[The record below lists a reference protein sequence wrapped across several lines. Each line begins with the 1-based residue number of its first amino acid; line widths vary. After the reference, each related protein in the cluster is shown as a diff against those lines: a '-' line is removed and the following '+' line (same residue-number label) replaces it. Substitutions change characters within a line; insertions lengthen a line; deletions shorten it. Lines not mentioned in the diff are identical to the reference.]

1 MEMFKKRK
9 ILQIHIYSK
18 GTDKPTFYGISMRV
32 VCGWLLGLAIIIFGF
47 VFWLPDNMINLKNFR
62 VLEISKEQRA
72 MQAAAGKLE
81 KRISEANTQI
91 ENGRNLREKT
101 NILAGISNVADKS
114 ENVSKTKSYKGKKIT
129 ADFDGIKK
137 STETF
142 RKMRDILLTNERYT
156 QSLPL
161 LHPIKQYQKI
171 TNKFGLIQDPITK
184 REIPHRGLDFA
195 VKEGDTVIATGNG
208 IVESII
214 YNRTGFGTTLEIQ
227 HAPHIK
233 TYYSHL
239 QNVFVQP
246 GKTVKKGQA
255 VALTGRSG
263 SVLWPVLHY
272 EVRYDNQPINP
283 EDYFITR

>member
-1 MEMFKKRK
+1 MTKKRK

-18 GTDKPTFYGISMRV
+18 GTDKPTFYGISIRV
-32 VCGWLLGLAIIIFGF
+32 IFGWLLGLAIMILGF
-47 VFWLPDNMINLKNFR
+47 VFWLPNNMVNLKNFR
-62 VLEISKEQRA
+62 ILDISKEQRT

-101 NILAGISNVADKS
+101 NILAGISNVADKH
-114 ENVSKTKSYKGKKIT
+114 EEVPKTKNYRTKRTTTDLSR
-129 ADFDGIKK
+129 IKK
-137 STETF
+137 SSESF
-142 RKMRDILLTNERYT
+142 KKLRDMLLVNEQYT

-161 LHPIKQYQKI
+161 LHPIRQHQKV
-171 TNKFGLIQDPITK
+171 TNKFGLIHDPLTK

-195 VKEGDTVIATGNG
+195 VKEGDTVIATGDG
-208 IVESII
+208 IVESITSS
-214 YNRTGFGTTLEIQ
+214 RTGFGTTLEIQ

-233 TYYSHL
+233 THYSHL
-239 QNVFVQP
+239 QNVLVQP
-246 GKTVKKGQA
+246 GKAVKKGQA
-255 VALTGRSG
+255 VALTGKSG

-283 EDYFITR
+283 EDYFITQ

>member
-1 MEMFKKRK
+1 MLKKRK

-32 VCGWLLGLAIIIFGF
+32 ICGWLFGLAIIVVGF
-47 VFWLPDNMINLKNFR
+47 VFWLPENMINLKNFR
-62 VLEISKEQRA
+62 VLDISKEQRA
-72 MQAAAGKLE
+72 MQATASKLE

-101 NILAGISNVADKS
+101 NVLAGISITADKF
-114 ENVSKTKSYKGKKIT
+114 EDVPKAKNYKGKRVV
-129 ADFDGIKK
+129 ADFSRVKK
-137 STETF
+137 TSETF
-142 RKMRDILLTNERYT
+142 KKMRDTLLANELYA

-161 LHPIKQYQKI
+161 LHPIKQHQKI
-171 TNKFGLIQDPITK
+171 TNKFGLVQDPLTK

-195 VKEGDTVIATGNG
+195 VKEGDTVIATGDG
-208 IVESII
+208 IVENITSS
-214 YNRTGFGTTLEIQ
+214 RTGFGTTLEIQ

-233 TYYSHL
+233 THYSHL
-239 QNVFVQP
+239 QYVLVQI
-246 GKTVKKGQA
+246 GKPVKKGQA
-255 VALTGRSG
+255 VALTGKSG

-283 EDYFITR
+283 EDYFITE